1 MGGFSK
7 TSISAEKL
15 NFCISYF
22 RTTLSLIG
30 SSEDTAPLVPKHIYL
45 DDYLKRLT
53 LTEGENFVMPC
64 FQYGANLVSYK
75 FNERVLAENP
85 KDGLLIINSVSKHN
99 EGMYTCEI
107 LPATAEDSVKR
118 VFLKIGEAES
128 TTVED
133 VNSSPIDENSEVYV
147 TLGEHGSATGT
158 VGIEEAAPYDPSG
171 SSGKFFG
178 NLLVV
183 LVGVLLV

>member
-1 MGGFSK
+1 MTFFKPPSPP
-7 TSISAEKL
+7 
-15 NFCISYF
+15 
-22 RTTLSLIG
+22 IG
-30 SSEDTAPLVPKHIYL
+30 SFEDTAPLVPKHIYL

-75 FNERVLAENP
+75 FNERVLADNP

-147 TLGEHGSATGT
+147 TLGEPGSATGT
-158 VGIEEAAPYDPSG
+158 VGIVGASPYDPSG
-171 SSGKFFG
+171 SSGRVFVSVF
-178 NLLVV
+178 VV
-183 LVGVLLV
+183 LVGVVFG